1 MSNKIIPLASALI
14 FSASVTAAD
23 VPKVTTDIAP
33 VHSLVSK
40 VMDVSGLLVGVLS
53 SKVNEFGCDI
63 SAILE

>member
-40 VMDVSGLLVGVLS
+40 VMDGVP
-53 SKVNEFGCDI
+53 GHCT
-63 SAILE
+63 